1 MRHLDDATI
10 IALRDDDVAEGST
23 YAHLDECATCV
34 AAVADASS
42 RSTLIAGA
50 LAAFDGPIDV
60 AAAKAATRARLDRTR
75 SARVLPAWRRWP
87 LGRAAM
93 ILLASAGA
101 ASALT
106 WSPLRSLWA
115 PTPSAPEP
123 VPAAVAAPAPTLEL
137 PQETTTRGIA
147 VPVSD
152 GRIDVIVRGAAPGS
166 ALDVAWSGE
175 TIARIVA
182 PPGSVFTYADGRV
195 EVDAAAGGLRVE
207 LPRTASAATVE
218 VDGLVYLQ
226 RSAAGVVVLE
236 PAVERTDDLVRFVV
250 PAP

>member
-10 IALRDDDVAEGST
+10 IALRDDDIAEGST
-23 YAHLDECATCV
+23 YVHLDECATCV
-34 AAVADASS
+34 AAVADARS
-42 RSTLIAGA
+42 RSTLIAEA
-50 LAAFDGPIDV
+50 LATLDGPVDV
-60 AAAKAATRARLDRTR
+60 AAAKAATRARLAPPHA
-75 SARVLPAWRRWP
+75 ARAVPARRRWP
-87 LGRAAM
+87 HGRAAM

-123 VPAAVAAPAPTLEL
+123 APAAVAAPAPALESV
-137 PQETTTRGIA
+137 QETTPSGIA

-152 GRIDVIVRGAAPGS
+152 GRIEVIVRGAAPGS
-166 ALDVAWSGE
+166 ALEVAWSGE
-175 TIARIVA
+175 AIARIAA

-207 LPRTASAATVE
+207 LPRAASAATVE
-218 VDGLVYLQ
+218 IDGLVYVQ
-226 RSAAGVVVLE
+226 RSAAGVVVLQ
-236 PAVERTDDLVRFVV
+236 PAIERTDDFIRFVV
-250 PAP
+250 PAR